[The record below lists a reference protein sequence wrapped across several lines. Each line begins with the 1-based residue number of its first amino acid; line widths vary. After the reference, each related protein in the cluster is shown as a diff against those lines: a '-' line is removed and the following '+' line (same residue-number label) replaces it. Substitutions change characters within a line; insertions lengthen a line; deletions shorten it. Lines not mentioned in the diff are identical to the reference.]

1 MEPYS
6 AVKPKRKKKKFK
18 RRKGNNP
25 NVEASLIA
33 TKEGLPITSALP
45 QGCNKNRIA
54 AMSATFIAISK
65 GFVTEMGVGDLKR
78 FVIEGTE
85 GNIITVEGSK
95 FNGTAITT
103 KKADLDRIFLDLH
116 KTVLEFEGL
125 LDQ

>member
-6 AVKPKRKKKKFK
+6 AVKPNRKRKFN
-18 RRKGNNP
+18 RRKGYNP

-45 QGCNKNRIA
+45 QGCNQNRIA

-95 FNGTAITT
+95 FNGTALTT
-103 KKADLDRIFLDLH
+103 KKADLDRIFLDLQRTLL
-116 KTVLEFEGL
+116 KIEGL